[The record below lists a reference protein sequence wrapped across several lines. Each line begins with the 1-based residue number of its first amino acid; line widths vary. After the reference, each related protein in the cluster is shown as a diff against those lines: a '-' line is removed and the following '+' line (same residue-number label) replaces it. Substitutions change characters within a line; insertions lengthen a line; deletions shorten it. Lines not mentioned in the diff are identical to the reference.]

1 MLHQTIIKKIKT
13 KSMKLL
19 SILLLGQ
26 SNGESGGSTVI
37 IFWIAI
43 LAVFYFFMIRPQQQ
57 KQKKAKKFRADL
69 KKGQNIV
76 TIGGV
81 HGRIAEVR
89 EDVIILDIEKG
100 ANLKIDIAAVSYE
113 SAASEQELAKK
124 S

>member
-1 MLHQTIIKKIKT
+1 M
-13 KSMKLL
+13 SLL
-19 SILLLGQ
+19 TILLLGQ
-26 SNGESGGSTVI
+26 TGGESGGSTVI

-57 KQKKAKKFRADL
+57 KQKKAKNFRSEL

-89 EDVIILDIEKG
+89 DDVIILDLEKG
-100 ANLKIDIAAVSYE
+100 AKIKVDKTAVSYE
-113 SAASEQELAKK
+113 SAASEQELAKNA
-124 S
+124 

>member
-1 MLHQTIIKKIKT
+1 
-13 KSMKLL
+13 MKLL

-26 SNGESGGSTVI
+26 SNGESGGSSVI

-57 KQKKAKKFRADL
+57 KQKKAKNFRKEL
-69 KKGQNIV
+69 KKGQNVV

-81 HGRIAEVR
+81 HGRIAEVQ
-89 EDVIILDIEKG
+89 ENIVILDVEKG
-100 ANLKIDIAAVSYE
+100 AKLKVDIAAISYE
-113 SAASEQELAKK
+113 SAASEQELANK

>member
-1 MLHQTIIKKIKT
+1 MN
-13 KSMKLL
+13 LL
-19 SILLLGQ
+19 TILLLGQ
-26 SNGESGGSTVI
+26 TGGESGGSTVI

-43 LAVFYFFMIRPQQQ
+43 LGVFYFFMIRPQQQ
-57 KQKKAKKFRADL
+57 KQKKAKKFRNELA
-69 KKGQNIV
+69 KGQNIV

-100 ANLKIDIAAVSYE
+100 AKLKVDKSAISYE

>member
-1 MLHQTIIKKIKT
+1 
-13 KSMKLL
+13 MKLL

-26 SNGESGGSTVI
+26 MSGEAGGSSVI

-57 KQKKAKKFRADL
+57 KQKKAKKFRTEL
-69 KKGQNIV
+69 KKGQNVV

-89 EDVIILDIEKG
+89 DDVIILDIEKG
-100 ANLKIDIAAVSYE
+100 AKLKVDIAAISYE
-113 SAASEQELAKK
+113 SAASEQELASK